1 MKKSRESPL
10 LRTNHLFAMRAQ
22 FQLGSLKVI
31 TLVWLRRLD
40 YQMNGCHQLIL
51 PRPPQSLAY
60 LAIFQL
66 IIQAWWEG

>member
-1 MKKSRESPL
+1 MKRSRESPL
-10 LRTNHLFAMRAQ
+10 LGTNHLFAMRAQ

-31 TLVWLRRLD
+31 TLVWLHRLD

-51 PRPPQSLAY
+51 PRPPQALAY
-60 LAIFQL
+60 LELFQL

>member
-1 MKKSRESPL
+1 MKRSRKSPL
-10 LRTNHLFAMRAQ
+10 LGTNHLFAIRTP
-22 FQLGSLKVI
+22 FQLGSLKII

-51 PRPPQSLAY
+51 PHPPQSLAY
-60 LAIFQL
+60 LEILQL